1 LALDLAAIEAKA
13 CERRLE
19 ELCNMQDRAI
29 QALKNALEATQLALN
44 LIERN
49 RQEQGYKQQIQ
60 WQQGLQYQVYNEPYK
75 MYPGQ
80 IIQYPEGFWSNQY
93 AGNNPQPS
101 SQEKYYYAG
110 TAADPAALYPPKA
123 DSLQGLKIEVDWN
136 IKDND
141 VKQDIPPY

>member
-44 LIERN
+44 MIERN
-49 RQEQGYKQQIQ
+49 RAEQGYRQKIQ
-60 WQQGLQYQVYNEPYK
+60 WQPGYQQYQ

-80 IIQYPEGFWSNQY
+80 IIQYPEGFWSNQVGY
-93 AGNNPQPS
+93 AGTSFQPS
-101 SQEKYYYAG
+101 SQEKYEYVE
-110 TAADPAALYPPKA
+110 AAKALKT
-123 DSLQGLKIEVDWN
+123 LTQEVDNLMN

-141 VKQDIPPY
+141 VKQDIPPF

>member
-44 LIERN
+44 MIERN

-60 WQQGLQYQVYNEPYK
+60 WQPGYKQYQ

-80 IIQYPEGFWSNQY
+80 IIQYPEVFWPGSNNLTAPQ
-93 AGNNPQPS
+93 QPS
-101 SQEKYYYAG
+101 SQGKYSYAG
-110 TAADPAALYPPKA
+110 TIADPAALYSSKA
-123 DSLQGLKIEVDWN
+123 DNLQGYKIEVDWN

-141 VKQDIPPY
+141 VKQDIPPF